1 MSKKFNLI
9 NGLWYAVENLS
20 SIAFSLVSVFFVA
33 RYFGPEN
40 LGKLSL
46 VQAASSVFLCLATLG
61 LDHFIVRDLAR
72 NRNDTTLLGSVM
84 LAQLIGWI
92 AYTFLVLSTLW
103 LMGKLSSNVQMLVIA
118 LCVILTTLFTR
129 ATIGKLYFQAT
140 NEPKVIAKSAL
151 ASRITA
157 LVYIVYVL
165 SVDLPYELVLLY
177 LPIQAAIQWL
187 MLFYSYQNSSS
198 GVMSWRFDSGV
209 LKKSLHEAFPVLLS
223 AAIFPIF
230 MQADILIISHLMSDR
245 DAGIYSAAMRIIT
258 QFVFVGHIAT
268 MTFYAALSASLAR
281 PEIFERILSGLIKIL
296 FLVSF
301 SMALFGFLYSDLIIN
316 ILYGSRFSDSADV
329 LKILVWVWPFIIP
342 AALYSRLLILRGHA
356 KYELIKSLI
365 AASISLTLNFTLIP
379 YWGLSAAAT
388 ASVISYFFADFAIYA
403 FFKETRKVNKLAI
416 KAILD
421 IFTRPIQ
428 SYASIMY
435 TLASKP

>member
-1 MSKKFNLI
+1 MSKKFNLL

-46 VQAASSVFLCLATLG
+46 VQAASSIFLCLATLG

-72 NRNDTTLLGSVM
+72 NRNDTTLLGSVI
-84 LAQLIGWI
+84 LAQLIGWF
-92 AYTFLVLSTLW
+92 AYSILVVVTLW
-103 LMGKLSSNVQMLVIA
+103 VMGKLQSNMEMCVIA

-129 ATIGKLYFQAT
+129 AAIGKLYFQAI
-140 NEPKVIAKSAL
+140 NAPKAIAKSAL
-151 ASRITA
+151 VSRITA
-157 LVYIVYVL
+157 LTYIACVL
-165 SVDLPYELVLLY
+165 YIDLPYELVLLY
-177 LPIQAAIQWL
+177 LPIQAFIQWL
-187 MLFYSYQNSSS
+187 MLFFSYQNSSA

-209 LKKSLHEAFPVLLS
+209 LKKSLNEAFPALLS
-223 AAIFPIF
+223 AAAFPIF
-230 MQADILIISHLMSDR
+230 MQADILIIAHLMSDR
-245 DAGIYSAAMRIIT
+245 DAGIYSAAMRIIV

-268 MTFYAALSASLAR
+268 MTFYAALSASLER

-301 SMALFGFLYSDLIIN
+301 SMALFGSLCSDLIIN
-316 ILYGSRFSDSADV
+316 FLYGSQFSDSADV

-342 AALYSRLLILRGHA
+342 ATLYSRLLILRGHA
-356 KYELIKSLI
+356 KYELIKSLL
-365 AASISLTLNFTLIP
+365 AASISLALNFALIP

-388 ASVISYFFADFAIYA
+388 TSVIAYFVADFAIYA
-403 FFKETRKVNKLAI
+403 LFKDTRGINKLAL
-416 KAILD
+416 KSMLN
-421 IFTRPIQ
+421 IFIRPIQ
-428 SYASIMY
+428 SYSSIMY